1 MFQAGGVIRK
11 LLKWR
16 LDIYL
21 SQVASEEEFLNVL
34 NKSEL
39 EKKEKSSVRTSSK
52 NNNASHFFRG
62 ENLSQNAVSLWPL
75 LSFPLCLIISI
86 SNVSFLFWKGS
97 FKTRQYFIQICES
110 KNLYLQL
117 CKPKIDCKTGLKL
130 SIVHM
135 QD

>member
-39 EKKEKSSVRTSSK
+39 EKKDKNKNGVRTSCGK
-52 NNNASHFFRG
+52 
-62 ENLSQNAVSLWPL
+62 
-75 LSFPLCLIISI
+75 II
-86 SNVSFLFWKGS
+86 
-97 FKTRQYFIQICES
+97 T
-110 KNLYLQL
+110 
-117 CKPKIDCKTGLKL
+117 
-130 SIVHM
+130 
-135 QD
+135 

>member
-21 SQVASEEEFLNVL
+21 FQIASEEEFLNVL

-62 ENLSQNAVSLWPL
+62 ENLSQKAVSL
-75 LSFPLCLIISI
+75 
-86 SNVSFLFWKGS
+86 
-97 FKTRQYFIQICES
+97 
-110 KNLYLQL
+110 
-117 CKPKIDCKTGLKL
+117 
-130 SIVHM
+130 
-135 QD
+135 